1 MPGKPGEVSQAGMH
15 QLIEQGRFLPEAF
28 LGVPSETMT
37 TKWPTLTSLQ
47 EETLIK
53 IIIGDLELDAFDE
66 FVQQWHD
73 LGGSEITESV
83 NEWFSSQ

>member
-1 MPGKPGEVSQAGMH
+1 MH
-15 QLIEQGRFLPEAF
+15 QLIDQGRFLPEAF

-37 TKWPTLTSLQ
+37 SKWPTLTSLQ
-47 EETLIK
+47 EETFIK

-73 LGGSEITESV
+73 LGGAEITDDV
-83 NEWFSSQ
+83 NEWFRTQ

>member
-1 MPGKPGEVSQAGMH
+1 
-15 QLIEQGRFLPEAF
+15 
-28 LGVPSETMT
+28 MT

-53 IIIGDLELDAFDE
+53 IIIGDLELDAFDD

-83 NEWFSSQ
+83 NEWFTNQ